1 MVACTLN
8 KVDKVHGVSNL
19 KNKIQLIK
27 VNTTNKNDVIQILGP
42 SLLKDEKEN
51 RWTYFEVRETVAK
64 YGKRDIYENNYVEI
78 YFNKYGLA
86 KKVEA
91 YDLNNLNK
99 VKFSKDT
106 TVTLGVKNTFTKNLF
121 SSTRKRLENAKKRLE
136 KDLEE
141 NY

>member
-1 MVACTLN
+1 M
-8 KVDKVHGVSNL
+8 HGVSNL

>member
-1 MVACTLN
+1 MT
-8 KVDKVHGVSNL
+8 
-19 KNKIQLIK
+19 
-27 VNTTNKNDVIQILGP
+27 
-42 SLLKDEKEN
+42 
-51 RWTYFEVRETVAK
+51 K

-86 KKVEA
+86 KEVEV
-91 YDLNNLNK
+91 YDLSNLNK

-106 TVTLGVKNTFTKNLF
+106 TVTLGVKNTFTKNLL

>member
-1 MVACTLN
+1 M
-8 KVDKVHGVSNL
+8 HGVSNL

-27 VNTTNKNDVIQILGP
+27 VNKTNKNDVVQILGP
-42 SLLKDEKEN
+42 SQLKDEKEN
-51 RWTYFEVRETVAK
+51 RWTYFEVRETMAK

-86 KKVEA
+86 KKVEV
-91 YDLNNLNK
+91 YDLSNLNK